1 MTYLPSLLD
10 FDQRTEVSGLIEAT
24 GQSAQKLRDRSWS
37 AVGLRAVE
45 SVEATPVERADVPK
59 QWTADEIALATFWVA
74 G

>member
-24 GQSAQKLRDRSWS
+24 GQSAQKLRDLGWGTVGVRTAES
-37 AVGLRAVE
+37 AEPIPA
-45 SVEATPVERADVPK
+45 ERTDVPK